1 MKTLYKI
8 FIVLIT
14 VSLLVQCKK
23 EDKYKP
29 IDQTEQESIEILN
42 KLNPH
47 DTDVD
52 PNKPFYQ
59 GEVQEVIDA
68 GSYTYLKIK
77 ENIKGHSFK
86 GDHESIDFWIVV
98 SNTPVKV
105 GDEVRFQKELVTK
118 DYFSKTLNRYFEELM
133 FASNIQHKI
142 E

>member
-1 MKTLYKI
+1 MRTLYKI
-8 FIVLIT
+8 FIVLIA

-23 EDKYKP
+23 EEYKP
-29 IDQTEQESIEILN
+29 IDPTQQESIEILN

-47 DTDVD
+47 NTDVD

-59 GEVQEVIDA
+59 GEVHEVIGV

-98 SNTPVKV
+98 SSIPVKV

-118 DYFSKTLNRYFEELM
+118 NYFSKTLNRYFEELM
-133 FASNIQHKI
+133 FASNIQRKI